1 MNGECVVHI
10 AHNTVLDGDGLPR
23 QFRTEIDS
31 RRVERHLPP
40 FGDLGRYAEVYEPQ
54 VHVRHVL
61 EPVNDRVGIG
71 RVGYQNLLDVVFGE
85 LRTEAQA
92 VFVGE
97 DPGEVDFVRV
107 GGSKPGIAFD
117 IRIFG
122 KRPAERIQRPKPRP
136 LDFAAVTEDKH
147 LALLFVQRHR
157 QVRVREQAE
166 IVLLVGNHGT
176 TGRRNGIGIL
186 AAQAQRQG
194 KVVFEA
200 GRELRVERADV
211 FIVFVQVGQRADFVP

>member
-85 LRTEAQA
+85 LRTEAQ
-92 VFVGE
+92 
-97 DPGEVDFVRV
+97 
-107 GGSKPGIAFD
+107 
-117 IRIFG
+117 
-122 KRPAERIQRPKPRP
+122 
-136 LDFAAVTEDKH
+136 
-147 LALLFVQRHR
+147 
-157 QVRVREQAE
+157 
-166 IVLLVGNHGT
+166 
-176 TGRRNGIGIL
+176 
-186 AAQAQRQG
+186 
-194 KVVFEA
+194 
-200 GRELRVERADV
+200 
-211 FIVFVQVGQRADFVP
+211 